1 MELIFVLVLAVS
13 SLVLLQDLVQTWSLD
28 IGALSNH
35 VFAVVEGLF
44 MLLFFY
50 RQLVVEIQLVYQ
62 SFTGASVE
70 HIHNTG
76 FDHFMETDR
85 VVPAVVKNFDYL
97 GIDHD
102 VPQYLS
108 G

>member
-44 MLLFFY
+44 MLLF
-50 RQLVVEIQLVYQ
+50 L
-62 SFTGASVE
+62 
-70 HIHNTG
+70 
-76 FDHFMETDR
+76 
-85 VVPAVVKNFDYL
+85 YL
-97 GIDHD
+97 L
-102 VPQYLS
+102 Q
-108 G
+108 